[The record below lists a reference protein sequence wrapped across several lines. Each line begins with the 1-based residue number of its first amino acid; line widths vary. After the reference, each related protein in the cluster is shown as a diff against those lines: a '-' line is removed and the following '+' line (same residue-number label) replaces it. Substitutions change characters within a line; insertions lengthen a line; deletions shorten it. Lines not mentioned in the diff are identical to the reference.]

1 MIAGK
6 DDGERVVHLA
16 TLDERFG
23 ANSWPPTYGKQF
35 SDKSIVLGW
44 TAG

>member
-16 TLDERFG
+16 TLDERVRRKFLA
-23 ANSWPPTYGKQF
+23 ANLWETVF
-35 SDKSIVLGW
+35 R
-44 TAG
+44 